1 MEKSKSQRINKVIEK
16 RFLTVV
22 DVAFITGLTEAAI
35 RAKIQRDEIK
45 YVKFGNRVLICKQ
58 ALDTLLGEL
67 ENE

>member
-1 MEKSKSQRINKVIEK
+1 M
-16 RFLTVV
+16 TVV